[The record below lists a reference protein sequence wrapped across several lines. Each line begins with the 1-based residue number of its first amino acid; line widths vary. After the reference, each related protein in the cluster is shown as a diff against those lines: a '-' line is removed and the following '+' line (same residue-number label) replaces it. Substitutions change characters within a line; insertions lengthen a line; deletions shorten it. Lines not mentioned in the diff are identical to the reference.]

1 MSKAGWYPDPG
12 GQQGM
17 FRWWDGTQ
25 WTPQLTAHPY
35 AGPPQADPTQ
45 PFASPEATVPLPMQD
60 ADAARWQ
67 QAYADQ
73 GPQRSGRGP
82 IAVLVLVGVLLIALL
97 FGAMTLL
104 GGGRLGP
111 FGGGE
116 QPASNPTGNVCPPK
130 REITPEDVKAVAHA
144 VLDHRIS
151 IKPELWMSATGG
163 HAVVTAALGQVPVPG
178 SRTGASTAAGPG
190 TEHERSAASA

>member
-35 AGPPQADPTQ
+35 AGPPQADPAQ

-73 GPQRSGRGP
+73 GPQQIGR
-82 IAVLVLVGVLLIALL
+82 
-97 FGAMTLL
+97 
-104 GGGRLGP
+104 
-111 FGGGE
+111 
-116 QPASNPTGNVCPPK
+116 
-130 REITPEDVKAVAHA
+130 AH
-144 VLDHRIS
+144 V
-151 IKPELWMSATGG
+151 
-163 HAVVTAALGQVPVPG
+163 
-178 SRTGASTAAGPG
+178 
-190 TEHERSAASA
+190 